1 MARRLP
7 APLRAF
13 VLVVLG
19 LAALAAPAHAFPS
32 AFGPVAQ
39 NPADRLASQ
48 PIDPYNYDY
57 ARHCLHGPQRGPLA
71 LQSWLGRHARGLSWG
86 IMRCEK
92 LGRTN
97 YSLHSEG
104 RALDWHLDATSAGD
118 RREAA
123 RLISLFL
130 ASDRAGN
137 AHALARRM
145 GIQEIIWNCQ
155 AWFDGDGGMQP
166 YSACY
171 DDHGHR
177 KAHVDPTLGH
187 RNHIHLGLN
196 WAGARMRTSFWRSGL
211 R

>member
-1 MARRLP
+1 MARRLSP
-7 APLRAF
+7 ALRALL
-13 VLVVLG
+13 LVVLG
-19 LAALAAPAHAFPS
+19 VAAFAAPAHAFP
-32 AFGPVAQ
+32 AVFGPAAH
-39 NPADRLASQ
+39 NPADGLASR
-48 PIDPYNYDY
+48 PMDPYAYDY
-57 ARHCLHGPQRGPLA
+57 ARHCLRGPQRGTLA
-71 LQSWLGRHARGLSWG
+71 LQSWLGRHARGISWG

-92 LGRTN
+92 RGRTD

-104 RALDWHLDATSAGD
+104 RALDWHLDVTSAVD
-118 RREAA
+118 RREAT
-123 RLISLFL
+123 RLISLLL

-145 GIQEIIWNCQ
+145 GIQEIIWNCE

-166 YSACY
+166 YSVCY
-171 DDHGHR
+171 DGHGRR

-211 R
+211 H